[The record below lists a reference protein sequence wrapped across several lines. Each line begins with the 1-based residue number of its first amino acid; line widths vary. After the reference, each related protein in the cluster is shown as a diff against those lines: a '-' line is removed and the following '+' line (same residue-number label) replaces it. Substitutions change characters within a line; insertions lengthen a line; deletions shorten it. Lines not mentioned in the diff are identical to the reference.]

1 MAHLSRPK
9 GDPVKIPE
17 GPARVEQI
25 YSIINSMGEP
35 HPGQFF
41 YELEPAEVINVLLDA
56 DDLMGAKQTRPHP
69 RNGENVPDW
78 SKYGHIEARLVYSKE
93 SIEDIRIFAPMDS
106 NIKEYPRPG
115 EYVIIANYFGESYYT
130 TKLNMFN
137 SVNLNANP
145 GISRL
150 IDPIAI
156 ENYRIKEFIGN
167 IKIREIM
174 AREGDITFNGRFGQS
189 IRFGSNI
196 TELNDAD
203 GNLIPDTGEPQ
214 SPNIKIRAGQGMV
227 SRVANAPI
235 LENINL
241 DGSSLYLTTNE
252 VVGLN
257 QYPSRVTDLDPKKFD
272 GKQIVLNSDRLVFN
286 SKGTDIFAY
295 SSRDINLVSKN
306 RIVLE
311 GHNNVYLGTAPK
323 QGETTGWT
331 APRKGP
337 SSQNPNIQ
345 PALKGD
351 ETMDIIELLID
362 YLNEFAITIQ
372 SAHGSVVDFVVPIS
386 DIIDGASGLSGK
398 LTELK
403 KRLNDPKSDIVKVI

>member
-1 MAHLSRPK
+1 
-9 GDPVKIPE
+9 
-17 GPARVEQI
+17 
-25 YSIINSMGEP
+25 
-35 HPGQFF
+35 
-41 YELEPAEVINVLLDA
+41 
-56 DDLMGAKQTRPHP
+56 
-69 RNGENVPDW
+69 
-78 SKYGHIEARLVYSKE
+78 
-93 SIEDIRIFAPMDS
+93 
-106 NIKEYPRPG
+106 
-115 EYVIIANYFGESYYT
+115 
-130 TKLNMFN
+130 MFN
-137 SVNLNANP
+137 SVNLNAHP

-150 IDPIAI
+150 TDPII
-156 ENYRIKEFIGN
+156 GENYRVKEFIGN
-167 IKIREIM
+167 LKIREIM

-196 TELNDAD
+196 TELNDSD
-203 GNLIPDTGEPQ
+203 GNLLPDTGKPQ

-235 LENINL
+235 LENINA

-252 VVGLN
+252 VVGLT

-272 GKQIVLNSDRLVFN
+272 GKQVVLNSDRIVFN
-286 SKGTDIFAY
+286 SRGADIFAY

-311 GHNNVYLGTAPK
+311 GHKNVYLGDAPK

-362 YLNEFAITIQ
+362 YLNEFAITIR

-403 KRLNDPKSDIVKVI
+403 KRLNDPKSDTVKVI